1 MIEHLGIVEAV
12 QDGKTT
18 ISVAAGGCRSCH
30 KESECGIGQVAGGR
44 AVTRLTLPAP
54 SGLQVGESVRVRISE
69 DSLRRSAFMGYLL
82 PPVMMLLSAA
92 LGHFAIGGDVAV
104 AVGALTGFLFALL
117 LARLAPARLPE
128 VSAATPTHEATPQP
142 NVLSH

>member
-18 ISVAAGGCRSCH
+18 ISVATGGCRSCH
-30 KESECGIGQVAGGR
+30 KSECGIGQVAGGR

-104 AVGALTGFLFALL
+104 AVGALTGFLFCPVAGPTGPG
-117 LARLAPARLPE
+117 APARSQRRHPD
-128 VSAATPTHEATPQP
+128 S
-142 NVLSH
+142 

>member
-12 QDGKTT
+12 GDGQTT
-18 ISVAAGGCRSCH
+18 ISVATSSCRRCH
-30 KESECGIGQVAGGR
+30 KESACGIGQAAAGR
-44 AVTRLTLPAP
+44 AVTRLTLPVSA
-54 SGLQVGESVRVRISE
+54 GLQVGESVRVRIRA
-69 DSLRRSAFMGYLL
+69 DRLRRSAFMGYLL

-117 LARLAPARLPE
+117 LAQLAPARLPE

>member
-1 MIEHLGIVEAV
+1 M
-12 QDGKTT
+12 
-18 ISVAAGGCRSCH
+18 
-30 KESECGIGQVAGGR
+30 
-44 AVTRLTLPAP
+44 
-54 SGLQVGESVRVRISE
+54 GESVRVRISE

-117 LARLAPARLPE
+117 LARLAPARCLK
-128 VSAATPTHEATPQP
+128 SAPPPRLMKPRRSPTCFHTDTPLETPP
-142 NVLSH
+142 